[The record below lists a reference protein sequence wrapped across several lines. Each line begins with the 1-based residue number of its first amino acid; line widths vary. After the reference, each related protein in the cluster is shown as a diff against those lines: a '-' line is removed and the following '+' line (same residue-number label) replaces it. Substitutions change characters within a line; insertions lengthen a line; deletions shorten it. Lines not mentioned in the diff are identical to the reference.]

1 MDGYE
6 SELCKLDGNIDEGN
20 NGRIV
25 YSFKCDKGI
34 RRLKTCND
42 RAFFLICLFNHG
54 YNFFKQRLL

>member
-25 YSFKCDKGI
+25 YSFKYGKGI
-34 RRLKTCND
+34 RRLKT
-42 RAFFLICLFNHG
+42 
-54 YNFFKQRLL
+54 